1 MLLTISDRTS
11 SYVQFMVVLLLFV
24 FVLVLTYITTRWI
37 AGYQKGRVSGGN
49 IEVLEVYK
57 VSANTYIQI
66 VHIGNKYLAI
76 GVGKDQITMLTELS
90 EDELKRNTNGVTG
103 NLSFGSILEKI
114 KNQDKQKDSEIYHKE

>member
-76 GVGKDQITMLTELS
+76 GTRSATALDRQRVLGS
-90 EDELKRNTNGVTG
+90 EGP
-103 NLSFGSILEKI
+103 
-114 KNQDKQKDSEIYHKE
+114 EIYRQDLQWL